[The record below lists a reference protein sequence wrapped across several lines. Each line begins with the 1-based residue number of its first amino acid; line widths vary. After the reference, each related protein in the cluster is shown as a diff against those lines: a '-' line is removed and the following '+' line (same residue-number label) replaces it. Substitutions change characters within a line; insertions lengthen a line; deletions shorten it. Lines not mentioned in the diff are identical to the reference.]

1 VQLVG
6 ALKATDKNDRSVVQ
20 QGRDIYTIGVVLQQ
34 IFIGL
39 FIVLTAVFLFKLR
52 TRSTKSNAAG
62 ARTLTLLL
70 LGVLFLITVQNRY
83 PSLPFIVQGQG
94 DG

>member
-62 ARTLTLLL
+62 AHTLTLLL

>member
-6 ALKATDKNDRSVVQ
+6 ALKATYKNDRSVVQ